1 MEKNFEKDSAKK
13 NGRPEKGSESKP
25 VKTKSGKQKST
36 GKKA

>member
-1 MEKNFEKDSAKK
+1 VEKNFKKDTAKK
-13 NGRPEKGSESKP
+13 NGWPKKGSESKP